1 MQLTKWRK
9 FITINYNAKNRNR
22 NSIKNINGIK
32 ISGIGQRDQFI
43 KSDGIMKSDRIN
55 KNNGIINR
63 IKSRLLLFMNLVE
76 RILDYLIVVK
86 MLKILK
92 LR

>member
-1 MQLTKWRK
+1 ME
-9 FITINYNAKNRNR
+9 
-22 NSIKNINGIK
+22 
-32 ISGIGQRDQFI
+32 
-43 KSDGIMKSDRIN
+43 SDRIN

-63 IKSRLLLFMNLVE
+63 IKNRLLLFMNLVK
-76 RILDYLIVVK
+76 RVLDYLIVVK